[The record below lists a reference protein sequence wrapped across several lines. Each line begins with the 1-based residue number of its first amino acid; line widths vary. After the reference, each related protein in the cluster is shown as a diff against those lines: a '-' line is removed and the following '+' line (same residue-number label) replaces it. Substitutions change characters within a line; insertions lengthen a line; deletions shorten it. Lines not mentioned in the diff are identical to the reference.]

1 MWDQA
6 RGIRP
11 WGCEEARVS
20 IGATLAAARRRSGL
34 TVHDVSQSTRVTEP
48 IIAGIEQ
55 DDYAECGG
63 DFYARGHIRAIARA
77 VGEDPDP
84 LIEEFDSTWRSA
96 KETTAAE
103 AFGPSIPLRTRE
115 RRRVRWTAVLAVLVL
130 AVIGFAGYKFAA
142 GVGQARPAAAASPH
156 PSQAGPGSP
165 GKANAVQSSAVA
177 SSPPAASSAP
187 AAASSSP
194 PASTSAP
201 VKVQALAPARV
212 TAFGPAGSG
221 SGDNPQ
227 IAAQATAGN
236 PAAPWY
242 SQWYATPG
250 FSGLKTGT
258 GLLVDM
264 GRTVTVTSV
273 RLSLGARP
281 GASVQLRAGAKP
293 LPRWLPEVASA
304 ADASGTVQFRPGA
317 PVQVRYLLIWFTKL
331 PADNAGHYQ
340 ASVYRISVQGQ
351 P

>member
-1 MWDQA
+1 M
-6 RGIRP
+6 
-11 WGCEEARVS
+11 S
-20 IGATLAAARRRSGL
+20 IGATLAAGRRRSGL
-34 TVHDVSQSTRVTEP
+34 TVHDVSQGTRVTEP
-48 IIAGIEQ
+48 IIRGIEQ

-96 KETTAAE
+96 KETTAAA
-103 AFGPSIPLRTRE
+103 AFQPAMPLRTRE

-130 AVIGFAGYKFAA
+130 AVLGFAGYKFAS
-142 GVGQARPAAAASPH
+142 GVGRPRPAAAARLH
-156 PSQAGPGSP
+156 PSPVGPGSP
-165 GKANAVQSSAVA
+165 GTANAVQSSAVA

-187 AAASSSP
+187 AASPSSP
-194 PASTSAP
+194 TPTSVP
-201 VKVQALAPARV
+201 VRALAPAAV
-212 TAFGPAGSG
+212 TAFGPAGRG

-250 FSGLKTGT
+250 FAGLKTGT

-264 GRTVTVTSV
+264 GHTVTVASV
-273 RLSLGARP
+273 RVSLGARS
-281 GASVQLRAGAKP
+281 GASLQLRAGAKP
-293 LPRWLPEVASA
+293 VPRWLPQVASA
-304 ADASGTVQFRPGA
+304 APAGGTVQFRPGA
-317 PVQVRYLLIWFTKL
+317 PVHVRYLLIWFTKL
-331 PADNAGHYQ
+331 PPGNAGHYQ
-340 ASVYRISVQGQ
+340 ASVYRITVQGQ

>member
-1 MWDQA
+1 
-6 RGIRP
+6 
-11 WGCEEARVS
+11 VS

-96 KETTAAE
+96 KESTAAE
-103 AFGPSIPLRTRE
+103 AFGPSIPPRTRE

-130 AVIGFAGYKFAA
+130 AVIGFAGYKFAV
-142 GVGQARPAAAASPH
+142 GVGKPHPAAAASPH

-165 GKANAVQSSAVA
+165 GKANAAQSSPVVTSSA
-177 SSPPAASSAP
+177 SATASSA
-187 AAASSSP
+187 AAASPSSP
-194 PASTSAP
+194 TATP
-201 VKVQALAPARV
+201 VPVQALTPAGV

-227 IAAQATAGN
+227 IAARATAGN

-273 RLSLGARP
+273 RLSLGA

-304 ADASGTVQFRPGA
+304 ADASGTVQFRPDA
-317 PVQVRYLLIWFTKL
+317 PVHVRYLLIWFTKL
-331 PADNAGHYQ
+331 PPDNAGHYQ
-340 ASVYRISVQGQ
+340 ASVYRITVQGQ